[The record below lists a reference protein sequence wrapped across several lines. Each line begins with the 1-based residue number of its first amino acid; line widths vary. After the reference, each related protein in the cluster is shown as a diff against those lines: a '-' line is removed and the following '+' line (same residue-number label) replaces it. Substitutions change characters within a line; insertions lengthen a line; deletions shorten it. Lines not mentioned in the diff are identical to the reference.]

1 MPLWPMQDPKLIDPQ
16 EPRIP
21 DEWRQRYQARSLGD
35 LTKDV
40 NELFAWKRTSGPE
53 KDRVQ
58 REILRL
64 QKRYDWAL
72 GLSLTSFVGV
82 LSLLVWLVWGG

>member
-1 MPLWPMQDPKLIDPQ
+1 MNDPKLIDPQ

-58 REILRL
+58 REILGL
-64 QKRYDWAL
+64 GKRYDWVL

-82 LSLLVWLVWGG
+82 LSMLVWLVWRG

>member
-1 MPLWPMQDPKLIDPQ
+1 MMNDPKLIDPQ

-58 REILRL
+58 REILGL

-72 GLSLTSFVGV
+72 GLACVSFVGLV
-82 LSLLVWLVWGG
+82 SLLVFEIWRG

>member
-1 MPLWPMQDPKLIDPQ
+1 MMNDPKLIDPQ

-72 GLSLTSFVGV
+72 GLACVSFVGV
-82 LSLLVWLVWGG
+82 LSLLVWLVCRG

>member
-1 MPLWPMQDPKLIDPQ
+1 MQEPKLIDPQ

-21 DEWRQRYQARSLGD
+21 EDWRQRYAARTLGD

-40 NELFAWKRTSGPE
+40 NELWNRQRKAGPE

-58 REILRL
+58 KEILGL
-64 QKRYDWAL
+64 GKRYDWVL

-82 LSLLVWLVWGG
+82 LSMLVWLVWRG

>member
-1 MPLWPMQDPKLIDPQ
+1 MMNDPKLIDPQ

-72 GLSLTSFVGV
+72 GLACVSFVALV
-82 LSLLVWLVWGG
+82 SLLVFEIWRG

>member
-1 MPLWPMQDPKLIDPQ
+1 
-16 EPRIP
+16 
-21 DEWRQRYQARSLGD
+21 
-35 LTKDV
+35 V

-72 GLSLTSFVGV
+72 GLACVSFVGV
-82 LSLLVWLVWGG
+82 LSLLVWLVCRG